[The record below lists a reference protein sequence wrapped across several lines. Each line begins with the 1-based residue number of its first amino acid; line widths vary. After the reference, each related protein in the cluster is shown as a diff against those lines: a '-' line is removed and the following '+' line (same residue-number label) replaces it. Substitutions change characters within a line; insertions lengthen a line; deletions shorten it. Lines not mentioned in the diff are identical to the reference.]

1 MLGRMVTY
9 IFYVDASRAEDG
21 CLELTNRIDM
31 IEGGMDD
38 YFTL

>member
-1 MLGRMVTY
+1 MVIY
-9 IFYVDASRAEDG
+9 IIYVDASRAEDV

-38 YFTL
+38 YLIL